1 MFIFPATLTLDEDDG
16 GYIVSFRDVPEAL
29 TQGDTLEEAML
40 NASEALD
47 EAFAGFIVDGD
58 PLPKP
63 SKIRQEDYAVSV
75 PTQTVFKFF
84 LRSSMKSSK
93 LSNIAL
99 SKKLGVN
106 EKEVRRII
114 DPKHNTAMGRLE
126 KALNATGQQPVIAIV
141 PIQGYDLA

>member
-1 MFIFPATLTLDEDDG
+1 MFIFPATMTLDEDNG

-29 TQGDTLEEAML
+29 TQGDTLEEAVR
-40 NASEALD
+40 NASDALD
-47 EAFAGFIVDGD
+47 VALAGFIVDGD

-63 SKIRQEDYAVSV
+63 SKICQEDYAVSV
-75 PTQTVFKFF
+75 PTQTVLKFF

-93 LSNIAL
+93 LSNVAL
-99 SKKLGVN
+99 SKKMGVN

-114 DPKHNTAMGRLE
+114 DPKHNTAIGRLE

-141 PIQGYDLA
+141 PIQGY

>member
-29 TQGDTLEEAML
+29 TQGDTLEEAVR

-47 EAFAGFIVDGD
+47 EAFAGFIVDGG

-63 SKIRQEDYAVSV
+63 SKIRRDDYAVSV
-75 PTQTVFKFF
+75 PTQTVLKIF

-93 LSNIAL
+93 LSNVAL
-99 SKKLGVN
+99 GKKLGVN

-141 PIQGYDLA
+141 PIQGY